1 MTIRLE
7 GAGLFL
13 SRPRAEARTIAG
25 KPRPTAAD
33 IEAVFKNSRL
43 EIFSFRPLII
53 LPFIFRYL
61 KNSLSLHPFY
71 FKPEIKSKKKT
82 ISGHEG
88 EAKDTKIRVKKV
100 KNKIS

>member
-1 MTIRLE
+1 MTTRLE

-33 IEAVFKNSRL
+33 IEAVLKTDVWKSYLSDCSFPSFHFCRIKL
-43 EIFSFRPLII
+43 LIF
-53 LPFIFRYL
+53 
-61 KNSLSLHPFY
+61 LHFFY

-88 EAKDTKIRVKKV
+88 EAKDTKIKVKKV
-100 KNKIS
+100 KIK